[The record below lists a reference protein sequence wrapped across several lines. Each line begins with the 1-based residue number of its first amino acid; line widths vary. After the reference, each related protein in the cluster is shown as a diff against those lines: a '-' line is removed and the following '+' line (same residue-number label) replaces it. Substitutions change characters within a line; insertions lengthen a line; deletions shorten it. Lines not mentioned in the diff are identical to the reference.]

1 MMRIAVAALS
11 GVFATAA
18 TACSDK
24 TPLGPHD
31 TSLDSPSGT
40 VVSNPRS
47 SSSIG
52 SSLTASSIGI
62 RTWVGSS
69 AGGVAYLS
77 AVPGTFPGA
86 TSAALRNV
94 TRGGASRSGQLID
107 GGFDPIGI
115 DAEVGDELSLT
126 VSTAGG
132 GSMAPIAVKVPARRP
147 PAVVRTNPAKGR
159 TDVALNIHVVVVFSE
174 PVDTSSDTQSS
185 LSLIQDGN
193 VVSGNVRVS
202 EDGLSAEFIPESP
215 LKSQTVYTLVV
226 DRGIRD
232 LDGDPL
238 EEASTVTFTT
248 AVATSGTLVVTTA
261 TTATTSS
268 DLDPDGYSVSIDGEP
283 AQPIGLNSE
292 LRSADLA
299 VGVHSV
305 TLSGLSGNCTLA
317 GPATREAEVVLG
329 AATDVRFDVNCT
341 PDAQAAPMLAFVS
354 DRDGNPE
361 IYVVNLD
368 GTDLVR
374 LTSNSARDAEPAWS
388 PDGKRIAFVS
398 DRDGRSHIYIMN
410 ADGSNA
416 VRHTHSGDNYSP
428 AWSPDGQ
435 KIAFS
440 SRREGQFNVYVL
452 NVDAGL
458 ETRVGFDR
466 GYNSYPAW
474 SPDGKTIAF
483 SSDWRAFD
491 FLFDLYAMNADGSNI
506 RAVIEGP
513 FFWVDGLT
521 FYFQP
526 AWSPTGSQLAMV
538 VCPYAFDNCYPNS
551 TVAVANADGSGR
563 KTLVHAGGFARP
575 TWSPDGNMIAFGAS
589 ECRQCPSSIRYVS
602 ADGNAS
608 GLIFSNGHSPSWRP

>member
-1 MMRIAVAALS
+1 MRMTAAALS
-11 GVFATAA
+11 VVLATGAA
-18 TACSDK
+18 ACSDK
-24 TPLGPHD
+24 TPLGPDD
-31 TSLDSPSGT
+31 TSLNSPAGT
-40 VVSNPRS
+40 VVSDPRS
-47 SSSIG
+47 G
-52 SSLTASSIGI
+52 SSNAISTNARSTGVRNSLGSAS
-62 RTWVGSS
+62 
-69 AGGVAYLS
+69 GVAYLS
-77 AVPGTFPGA
+77 AVPGTYPGT
-86 TSAALRNV
+86 TSAAIRNE
-94 TRGGASRSGQLID
+94 TRGGASRSGQVID

-115 DAEVGDELSLT
+115 DAEVGDDLSLT
-126 VSTAGG
+126 ISTAGG
-132 GSMAPIAVKVPARRP
+132 GSMAPIAVKVPARRR
-147 PAVVRTNPAKGR
+147 PAVVRTIPAKGR
-159 TDVALNIHVVVVFSE
+159 TDVALNIQVLVVFSE
-174 PVDTSSDTQSS
+174 PVDRSSATPSS
-185 LSLIQDGN
+185 VSLIQDGN
-193 VVSGNVRVS
+193 VVSGSVLVS
-202 EDGLSAEFIPESP
+202 EDGLSAQFIPEGP
-215 LKSQTVYTLVV
+215 LKSQTVYTLEV

-238 EEASTVTFTT
+238 EEVSTVIFTT
-248 AVATSGTLVVTTA
+248 AATTAGTVVVTTA
-261 TTATTSS
+261 TTATASS
-268 DLDPDGYSVSIDGEP
+268 DLDPDGYSVSIDGGP
-283 AQPIGLNSE
+283 AQPIGLNAE

-299 VGVHSV
+299 AGVHTV
-305 TLSGLSGNCTLA
+305 ALSGLSGNCILA
-317 GPATREAEVVLG
+317 GPATREAEVVEG
-329 AATDVRFDVNCT
+329 AATNVRFDVNCT
-341 PDAQAAPMLAFVS
+341 PDARTAPMIAFVS

-361 IYVVNLD
+361 IYVVNID

-374 LTSNSARDAEPAWS
+374 LTSNTARDAEPAWS

-435 KIAFS
+435 KITFS
-440 SRREGQFNVYVL
+440 SRREGQFNIYVMS
-452 NVDAGL
+452 VDSGL

-506 RAVIEGP
+506 RTVMEGP

-526 AWSPTGSQLAMV
+526 AWSPNGSQLAMV
-538 VCPYAFDNCYPNS
+538 VCTWAFDNCYPNS
-551 TVAVANADGSGR
+551 TVVVANPDGSGR
-563 KTLVHAGGFARP
+563 KTLVEAGGYARP
-575 TWSPDGNMIAFGAS
+575 TWSPDGTMIAFGVS
-589 ECRQCPSSIRYVS
+589 SCRQCPGSIRYVT